1 MRTPGT
7 YDHTLNGATFTTLNT
22 IKCFD
27 TTTGSQRVVVN
38 GTGPTLPTTGYTYI
52 TWARLEPIS
61 PAGFRTLL
69 YTNSPKYTPITVPNN
84 SNTLGY
90 WDSAFRSSGYDLSGQ
105 TSVWVQYAVVG
116 TNSSQRFYINGSEVG
131 SPIAFGAGGT
141 THWGWGNNDTA
152 LQPWGYVA
160 NMYFY
165 NRQLSLT
172 EIQQQY
178 NFLAPRF
185 VEPTPTPTATNTPTV
200 TQTPTTTTTNTPT
213 PSTTPA
219 VPVTS
224 NLILYYDP
232 SNPSS
237 YSGSGTVINDLSG
250 NGLNGSMSGITF
262 TSPYFTY
269 NGTSS
274 QIRVADNALLEPGS
288 GDWTMEAWVYQS
300 ASGNDVVLGKFDNGG
315 LSQDVSYSI
324 RTTITT
330 YYAQYGSG
338 TGSGATLFA
347 NSSNYVG
354 TLNTW
359 YQIVYVFTNVAS
371 NTIETFVNGV
381 SIGTVSHSLSSLL
394 NVTNPLYIGSYNGG
408 EFAQWF
414 DGRIGITRLYNAAL
428 TSSQVLQNYNAN
440 KSKYGL

>member
-1 MRTPGT
+1 MTTGVQISSVNFDGQIANITFYPDTGGTISLGANVLPYTTELEYIYGSYELYFGAFDRTCFAYISNPGT
-7 YDHTLNGATFTTLNT
+7 DF
-22 IKCFD
+22 
-27 TTTGSQRVVVN
+27 
-38 GTGPTLPTTGYTYI
+38 
-52 TWARLEPIS
+52 
-61 PAGFRTLL
+61 LL
-69 YTNSPKYTPITVPNN
+69 QENYSLILQEDNFGI
-84 SNTLGY
+84 L
-90 WDSAFRSSGYDLSGQ
+90 LSG
-105 TSVWVQYAVVG
+105 S
-116 TNSSQRFYINGSEVG
+116 
-131 SPIAFGAGGT
+131 
-141 THWGWGNNDTA
+141 
-152 LQPWGYVA
+152 
-160 NMYFY
+160 
-165 NRQLSLT
+165 
-172 EIQQQY
+172 
-178 NFLAPRF
+178 
-185 VEPTPTPTATNTPTV
+185 PTPTPTQTTTPTVTPTNTNTPTT
-200 TQTPTTTTTNTPT
+200 TQTPTQTTTNTPT

-274 QIRVADNALLEPGS
+274 QIRVADNVLLEPGS

-324 RTTITT
+324 RTTNTT

-338 TGSGATLFA
+338 SGSGATLFA

-381 SIGTVSHSLSSLL
+381 SIGTVGHSLASLQ

-408 EFAQWF
+408 EFSQWF

-428 TSSQVLQNYNAN
+428 TPSQVLQNFNAN